1 MKYNIDATS
10 VEKAKIPQ
18 GKTCEYTYSGSDT
31 ATYTS
36 KDSTTQNYN
45 ATVTAQWVD
54 HTNTTSEHATDADGR
69 ATV

>member
-1 MKYNIDATS
+1 MKYNIDVTS

-31 ATYTS
+31 ATYTA
-36 KDSTTQNYN
+36 KDSTTQNYK

-54 HTNTTSEHATDADGR
+54 HTNTTSTHATDADGR

>member
-1 MKYNIDATS
+1 MKYNIDVTS

-54 HTNTTSEHATDADGR
+54 HTKTTSKHATDADGR